1 VCFTG
6 KPEKV
11 TAAGGKE
18 SVNHTD
24 HVELLRKGI
33 PGRGGVWADFGA
45 GEGAFTLALAELIG
59 PEAVI
64 YSIDKDRRALAR
76 QAQAMKVRF
85 PDRPAGNLQILN
97 TDFTRPIDLPPLNG
111 LVMANALHF
120 QRDKEPVVRLLKS
133 YLGLNGR
140 MLLIEYNTDSG
151 NAWVPHPLS
160 YPTWEKLA
168 ARSGFR
174 STQLVA
180 TYPSRFLREIYSA
193 MSC

>member
-1 VCFTG
+1 L
-6 KPEKV
+6 
-11 TAAGGKE
+11 
-18 SVNHTD
+18 NHKD
-24 HVELLRKGI
+24 HVDLLREGI

-45 GEGAFTLALAELIG
+45 GEGAFTLALAELSG

-64 YSIDKDRRALAR
+64 YCIDKDRSALAR
-76 QAQAMKVRF
+76 LVQTLKARF
-85 PDRPAGNLQILN
+85 PDRPTGNLHILN
-97 TDFTRPIDLPPLNG
+97 TDFTRQIDLPPLDG

-120 QRDKEPVVRLLKS
+120 QRDKEPLVRLLKS
-133 YLGLNGR
+133 YLRLNGR
-140 MLLIEYNTDSG
+140 LLLIEYNTDSG

-168 ARSGFR
+168 ARTGFM
-174 STQLVA
+174 STQLLA

>member
-1 VCFTG
+1 MG

-11 TAAGGKE
+11 TAAGGKDN
-18 SVNHTD
+18 VNHTD

-33 PGRGGVWADFGA
+33 PCRGGVWADFGA
-45 GEGAFTLALAELIG
+45 GEGAFTMALAELTG

-64 YSIDKDRRALAR
+64 YSIDKNRRALAR

-85 PDRPAGNLQILN
+85 PDRRAGSLQILN
-97 TDFTRPIDLPPLNG
+97 TDFTRRIDLPPLDG

-133 YLGLNGR
+133 YLHPNGR
-140 MLLIEYNTDSG
+140 LLLIEYNTDSG

-168 ARSGFR
+168 ARTGFM
-174 STQLVA
+174 STQLLA
-180 TYPSRFLREIYSA
+180 TYPSHFLREIYSA
-193 MSC
+193 MIY

>member
-1 VCFTG
+1 MG

-11 TAAGGKE
+11 SAAGGKE
-18 SVNHTD
+18 SVNHKD
-24 HVELLRKGI
+24 HAELLRKGI
-33 PGRGGVWADFGA
+33 PGSGGVWADFGA
-45 GEGAFTLALAELIG
+45 GEGAFTLALAELTG

-97 TDFTRPIDLPPLNG
+97 TDFTRRIDLPSLDG

-120 QRDKEPVVRLLKS
+120 QRDKEPLVRLLKS
-133 YLGLNGR
+133 YLAPNGR

-168 ARSGFR
+168 AQTGFM
-174 STQLVA
+174 STQLLA
-180 TYPSRFLREIYSA
+180 TYPSRFLGEIYSA
-193 MSC
+193 MSY